1 MHSPGHR
8 LTAQS
13 RQRTGQPDSIASDA
27 KPLRCSIAAAHQ
39 AHALQNSLFS
49 AVSDQQRVKFKLM
62 QRATMLKPAHLFVVQ
77 VTTALWCRLQP
88 LRCRLQPLFLKKA
101 VVKSCRRSLHGQ
113 SPAGPNENE
122 RKANTPK
129 SKGGGGGG
137 VYSYTADTI
146 EGPRAPAVKLT
157 ARHSSLTRVRAA
169 PLCLRDTFYRKR
181 THSTGREHILQQPEQ
196 DWGASLC
203 LRGQHPPLYAPVVR
217 EHIL

>member
-101 VVKSCRRSLHGQ
+101 VVKSCNLLQWPRAKKGPGRPGPGERERETRRESFIRNNLHNGHCI
-113 SPAGPNENE
+113 P
-122 RKANTPK
+122 
-129 SKGGGGGG
+129 SKG
-137 VYSYTADTI
+137 
-146 EGPRAPAVKLT
+146 EPRERERERESFIGSRAKVS
-157 ARHSSLTRVRAA
+157 HSLYFYLNDST
-169 PLCLRDTFYRKR
+169 LR
-181 THSTGREHILQQPEQ
+181 
-196 DWGASLC
+196 
-203 LRGQHPPLYAPVVR
+203 
-217 EHIL
+217 